1 MRRTTLTILLYL
13 LCFIV
18 SAQQEQNRIR
28 TIQNQLEVLSLDEPG
43 LRENLKLDINVSDVS
58 LSNFLLAVSKVHN
71 VNISVAPELNDINI
85 INNFS
90 DVTVADLLVFLCK
103 QYSLEIDLTGNIL
116 YVKQYRPEEPPQ
128 IPKEI
133 STSYDPQNELITLD
147 LQNDPLGK
155 SFRKIMDVSGR
166 NLLFANGME
175 NIPLTI
181 YLRDVP
187 FDAAMKN
194 LAITNGLTL
203 NKSRDGFYLFSANF
217 IENDAV
223 NNMNVDG
230 QGKPIPSPQRRIRT
244 IKSAN
249 FYYEILDTVNKE
261 LSINLKN
268 ASISDMVNEIAYDLK
283 LNVYM
288 ASPLENAGTITFKTD
303 KITFDK
309 LLEKTFES
317 TTASNNSPITS
328 NRNNQPNNRN
338 GNDNPGNAYENFGGA
353 RFTYKKE
360 GDVYFFGTSDQL
372 SVRQTEVIHLMHRSV
387 ELLGDPSTKAG
398 TTRSAGRTVGGNTNY
413 YGGNGFGTGI
423 NSGGF
428 NSSGYAPNTTN
439 TGGYSN
445 NRRSVSTSSNS
456 FDDYNSKMEA
466 LVNILPEEIKD
477 ELDIKIDFELNSFL
491 VSGPASNIN
500 RFKAFIKQIDKPVPV
515 ILIEVMILEV
525 NRSATVETG
534 ISMGIGEEP
543 TNTQGEIFPNANVQF
558 GAETINRVIGGWGS
572 FGSINFGQVVP
583 NFYATVKALERNGN
597 IKIRSTP
604 RLSTLNGHK
613 ADLSIGETTY
623 YVVTNQ
629 NFYGSQIPQSSEIRN
644 YQPIDAELAISI
656 KPLVSGDGQITLDIN
671 VIQSSFSGERIEED
685 APPGINSREFSSII
699 RVRDQDLVIL
709 GGLEEKA
716 KNDSGSGVPI
726 LSRIPV
732 LKWLFS
738 SRTRENSKKK
748 LTILIKPTVIY

>member
-1 MRRTTLTILLYL
+1 MIRRTTLTLL
-13 LCFIV
+13 LCILCFAV
-18 SAQQEQNRIR
+18 SAQQDQNRIA
-28 TIQNQLEVLSLDEPG
+28 TIKNQLELLSVDEPG
-43 LRENLKLDINVSDVS
+43 LTENLKLDINVSDVS
-58 LSNFLLAVSKVHN
+58 LSNFLLAVSKVHK
-71 VNISVAPELNDINI
+71 VNISVAPELNNTTI

-90 DVTVADLLVFLCK
+90 DVTVSDLLVFLCK
-103 QYSLEIDLTGNIL
+103 QYGLDIDFTGNIL
-116 YVKQYRPEEPPQ
+116 YVKQYHREEPPKL
-128 IPKEI
+128 PKEI
-133 STSYDPQNELITLD
+133 EVFYDPGEELITLD
-147 LQNDPLGK
+147 LRNDPLGR
-155 SFRKIMDVSGR
+155 SFRKIMDVSGH

-181 YLRDVP
+181 YLKDVP

-194 LAITNGLTL
+194 LALTNGLAL
-203 NKSRDGFYLFSANF
+203 NQSRKGFYLFSADF
-217 IENDAV
+217 VENAAS
-223 NNMNVDG
+223 NTANMDG
-230 QGKPIPSPQRRIRT
+230 QGNPIPSPQRRIRT
-244 IKSAN
+244 MKSAN
-249 FYYEILDTVNKE
+249 FYYEVLDTLNKE
-261 LSINLKN
+261 LSVNFKN
-268 ASISDMVNEIAYDLK
+268 ASIANMINEIAHDLK

-288 ASPLENAGTITFKTD
+288 ATPLENAGNITFKTD
-303 KITFDK
+303 RITFDK

-317 TTASNNSPITS
+317 NDPLVSAPDNAPADNRPNQRNANN
-328 NRNNQPNNRN
+328 
-338 GNDNPGNAYENFGGA
+338 NPGGDIYGA
-353 RFTYKKE
+353 APRFTYKKE

-372 SVRQTEVIHLMHRSV
+372 SVREVEIVHLMHRSV
-387 ELLGDPSTKAG
+387 ELLGDPATKAG
-398 TTRSAGRTVGGNTNY
+398 TTRSAGRTVSGNTNY
-413 YGGNGFGTGI
+413 YGGYGN
-423 NSGGF
+423 
-428 NSSGYAPNTTN
+428 
-439 TGGYSN
+439 GYSN
-445 NRRSVSTSSNS
+445 PYSGGTNYSSNVNGSSPGYNNNRRPVNTTAET

-466 LVNILPEEIKD
+466 LVNILPDEIKGD
-477 ELDIKIDFELNSFL
+477 LDIKIDFELNSFL
-491 VSGPASNIN
+491 VSGPASSIN
-500 RFKAFIKQIDKPVPV
+500 RFKSFIKQIDKPVPV
-515 ILIEVMILEV
+515 VLIEVMILEV
-525 NRSATVETG
+525 NRSATIETG
-534 ISMGIGEEP
+534 MSMGIGEEP
-543 TNTQGEIFPNANVQF
+543 VETQGEIFPNANIRF

-583 NFYATVKALERNGN
+583 NFYASIKALESNGN

-671 VIQSSFSGERIEED
+671 VIQSSFSGERIDED

-699 RVRDQDLVIL
+699 RVMDQDLVIL

-732 LKWLFS
+732 IKWFFS
-738 SRTRENSKKK
+738 SRKREDSKKK